1 MSDVL
6 DRIRAKITR
15 AQQHLE
21 GFRLRLDAFYASKPY
36 TVDIKEDPAVGKR
49 VYYVTKADPV
59 PLDLET
65 IAADVIQNLRSPL
78 DQIAYQLV
86 LAARGGVAPD
96 WPVYYPI
103 RGLVKTHSP
112 FGAPPDMKTVEQDA
126 AYAGRLVART
136 IARRSHILFGG

>member
-1 MSDVL
+1 MAAIPMTTSCDPSTSAQKFDRVWARRGDMSDVL

-86 LAARGGVAPD
+86 LAARGGVAP
-96 WPVYYPI
+96 
-103 RGLVKTHSP
+103 
-112 FGAPPDMKTVEQDA
+112 
-126 AYAGRLVART
+126 
-136 IARRSHILFGG
+136 